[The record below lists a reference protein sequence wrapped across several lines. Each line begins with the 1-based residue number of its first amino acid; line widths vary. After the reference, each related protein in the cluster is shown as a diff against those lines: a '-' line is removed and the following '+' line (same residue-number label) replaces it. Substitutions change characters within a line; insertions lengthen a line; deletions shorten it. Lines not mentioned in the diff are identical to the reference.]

1 MLASI
6 NPLGERSRNRSW
18 GATFTWYV
26 AGSVA
31 GGVAMGAAFG
41 LLGAGIDALL
51 PRHDTLTAVLV
62 LGCALLA
69 LAYDLHLFGLRLP
82 TIVRQ
87 VDENWLPRYRAWVYA
102 GGFGLQLGLG
112 VVTVVTTSAVYLTWI
127 FAVLAGSVWGG
138 IVIGATFGLVRAL
151 PMLLVARADTPGLL
165 RARLRAFA
173 AAAPLATRVT
183 TVVVFSLPVVALTAL
198 MLGGG
203 A

>member
-41 LLGAGIDALL
+41 LLGVGLDALL
-51 PRHDTLTAVLV
+51 PGDDTLTALLV

-69 LAYDLHLFGLRLP
+69 LAYDLHLFGLQLP

-127 FAVLAGSVWGG
+127 FAALAGSVWGG